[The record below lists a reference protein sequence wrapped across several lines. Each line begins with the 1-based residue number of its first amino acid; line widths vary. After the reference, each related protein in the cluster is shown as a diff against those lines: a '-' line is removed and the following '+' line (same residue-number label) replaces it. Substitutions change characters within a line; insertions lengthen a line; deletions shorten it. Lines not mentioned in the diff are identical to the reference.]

1 MASISK
7 IQNALVS
14 ATQETTLALA
24 NLSFDFSLVKVEAP
38 IEYKGVGAALS
49 QKRRHT
55 AENGSVH
62 VTARRLGSLFESILP
77 ATPNLIRAYGRRA
90 SDIFASPSMNPKTAK
105 AYGPFQEYVGVDGTS
120 IWAAATSSSCAVAVH
135 LLACILARLWPPA
148 ESVSIWEELIAE
160 QRVELAK
167 AEIAGPSPLRNAVA
181 LLLDISRD
189 HICEW
194 DASAR
199 AWLLAADAVDV
210 TKTKQKRVM
219 LILENI
225 NIPVNNRIKV
235 YGSVTQTWK
244 AALTT
249 MDQIIGGTAYST
261 QDGAVLAALA
271 SWHLYPDIVVLGSHT
286 VDVRQHDELIN
297 PGGVLTIG
305 LQTDSKKGAKGLSWS
320 LSLAHLRYYGY
331 PVLKEQSLDSDSNR
345 FTIEE
350 FLQISL
356 GCVLGSWKV
365 NIADLV
371 DAAGTLSLLCEYIA
385 IGTLKS
391 QSSPSYDHDQRSMRV
406 IESYQISW
414 VSMLGRSAAR
424 FLSSGGEERA
434 SYRRLILLGLRN
446 GQLFDSSE
454 PSRDVFELTLSKMI
468 SLMRNKN
475 CQKKFLRE
483 LIARKEWRPNSF
495 VIRLALVR
503 RRKYDDWSGREGP
516 WQYYSA
522 IPDQVGPNERHRYVR
537 WIPDRRPVVK
547 GNAPADDELE
557 ERYQES
563 DICYPGLGN
572 VESRDGTIFEW
583 HHCPSFFLQRPRTKN
598 QNQPPG
604 APNTRQN
611 AVAAVTKRTNQA
623 PVRFEFLLGNL
634 NEAAIFRRTDIVP
647 VPNRHDLGTEDVA

>member
-49 QKRRHT
+49 HKRRQT

-62 VTARRLGSLFESILP
+62 ITARRLGSLFESILP

-90 SDIFASPSMNPKTAK
+90 SDIFASPSMNLKTAK

-148 ESVSIWEELIAE
+148 ESVSIWEELVAE

-167 AEIAGPSPLRNAVA
+167 AENAGPSPLRNAVA

-189 HICEW
+189 QICEW

-210 TKTKQKRVM
+210 TKTKQKQIM

-235 YGSVTQTWK
+235 YGSVTHTWK

-271 SWHLYPDIVVLGSHT
+271 SWHLYPDIVVLGNNT
-286 VDVRQHDELIN
+286 VDVRQHDELIH

-305 LQTDSKKGAKGLSWS
+305 LQMDSKKSIKGLSWS

-331 PVLKEQSLDSDSNR
+331 PVLKEQSLSSDSSR
-345 FTIEE
+345 LTMEE
-350 FLQISL
+350 LLQVAL
-356 GCVLGSWKV
+356 GCVLGRLKV

-371 DAAGTLSLLCEYIA
+371 DGAGTTSLLCECVAAGTPKAQSSDVHGQLGESA
-385 IGTLKS
+385 IG
-391 QSSPSYDHDQRSMRV
+391 P
-406 IESYQISW
+406 ESAKTSW
-414 VSMLGRSAAR
+414 VSMLGRSAKR
-424 FLSSGGEERA
+424 FLSSSGEEMA
-434 SYRRLILLGLRN
+434 SYRRLLLLGLRN
-446 GQLFDSSE
+446 SKLVGSSRLPE
-454 PSRDVFELTLSKMI
+454 DVFNLTLPKLI
-468 SLMRNKN
+468 SLMKNKN
-475 CQKKFLRE
+475 RQKMLLRE
-483 LIARKEWRPNSF
+483 IVRRKEWRPDTF
-495 VIRLALVR
+495 VIRMALV
-503 RRKYDDWSGREGP
+503 
-516 WQYYSA
+516 
-522 IPDQVGPNERHRYVR
+522 
-537 WIPDRRPVVK
+537 
-547 GNAPADDELE
+547 
-557 ERYQES
+557 
-563 DICYPGLGN
+563 
-572 VESRDGTIFEW
+572 
-583 HHCPSFFLQRPRTKN
+583 
-598 QNQPPG
+598 
-604 APNTRQN
+604 
-611 AVAAVTKRTNQA
+611 
-623 PVRFEFLLGNL
+623 
-634 NEAAIFRRTDIVP
+634 
-647 VPNRHDLGTEDVA
+647 